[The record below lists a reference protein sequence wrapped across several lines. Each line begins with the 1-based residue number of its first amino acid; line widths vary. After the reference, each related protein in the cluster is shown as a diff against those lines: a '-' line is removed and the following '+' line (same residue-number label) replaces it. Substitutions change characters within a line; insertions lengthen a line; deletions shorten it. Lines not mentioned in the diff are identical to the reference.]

1 MNFILVAVGGAL
13 GSVARYALSNFV
25 SFYFKSAFP
34 FGTVSINI
42 VGSFLIG
49 FCYYFIKND
58 NFFNENLK
66 LFLIIGLFG
75 GFTTFSTFSLDVL
88 RLLEQNQLLMA
99 TVYVFFS
106 IILSLIAVFG
116 GYFIGGFFK

>member
-1 MNFILVAVGGAL
+1 
-13 GSVARYALSNFV
+13 
-25 SFYFKSAFP
+25 
-34 FGTVSINI
+34 
-42 VGSFLIG
+42 
-49 FCYYFIKND
+49 
-58 NFFNENLK
+58 ENLK

-99 TVYVFFS
+99 TVYVCFS